1 MELKSNL
8 EDIIKKLQQVAKR
21 AEALDFS
28 EPLVAGLNAAMGRM
42 KFRIFNSGQDSKG
55 VSFGKYIG
63 KKTRATNRKFKAKK
77 YGNKENE
84 KGKAKKRKRLDK
96 NKEADT
102 LYTEYEKKRLAFGR
116 QVNFKDLEFT
126 GGLRRGIVVAK
137 ISDTKAAV
145 MIPNEQ
151 LYKIAKYQ
159 SEQISKIVGQE
170 LRIFGFSDEEKQINT
185 STTNELLNQIYAGLF
200 RT

>member
-8 EDIIKKLQQVAKR
+8 EELIKKLQQVAKR

-28 EPLVAGLNAAMGRM
+28 EPLVAGLNAAMGTM
-42 KFRIFNSGQDSKG
+42 KYRVFNTGQDSKG

-77 YGNKENE
+77 YGNRENE
-84 KGKAKKRKRLDK
+84 KEKAKKKKRLNK

-102 LYTEYEKKRLAFGR
+102 LYTEYEKIRLAFGR
-116 QVNFKDLEFT
+116 QVSFKDLEFT

-137 ISDTKAAV
+137 VSDTKAAV
-145 MIPNEQ
+145 VIPNEK
-151 LYKIAKYQ
+151 LYKIAGYL
-159 SEQISKIVGQE
+159 SEQTSKIVGQE
-170 LRIFGFSDEEKQINT
+170 LKIFSFSDAEREIQT
-185 STTNELLNQIYAGLF
+185 TTTNELLNQIYARLF
-200 RT
+200 NP